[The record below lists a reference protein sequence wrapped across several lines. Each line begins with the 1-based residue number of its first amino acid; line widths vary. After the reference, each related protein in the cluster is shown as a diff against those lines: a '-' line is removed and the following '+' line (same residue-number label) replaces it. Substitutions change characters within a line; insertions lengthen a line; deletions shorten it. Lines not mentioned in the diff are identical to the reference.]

1 MDLSDCALVKK
12 ENATEYRHR
21 ETEFNSSSNL
31 DDASLYYL
39 LEEWALNPSGTNM
52 KMFLI
57 PPVVGLMAGVLI
69 IPAILFVIFS
79 TFSIRQ
85 ETRYLLLGN
94 ALLSDLIYLLF
105 YMLSAAFN
113 AAHVHLPKEACVLLL
128 FLLAVAYC
136 GGLFTAAAIVLDTYV
151 AILFPLR
158 YIAILPASRTKKI
171 IVLLWMCSGA
181 FPGIFFLV
189 LSSTHSFVPCVLE
202 MCSVPVILVLTL
214 NGTDAVKLCF
224 WLSTTVI
231 FLCLSLIFCCYA
243 ILYFKTKQSGIWESI
258 CSRASV
264 TFLMHN
270 TVLFFYF
277 FPLLALFV
285 ESFLCVNV
293 VIRLQTGIWVSLT
306 VCNVLMILPKVL
318 FPFLY
323 GLRYREISASL
334 KSIVRRKHLR
344 LVSPAPSPSWV
355 NGEHSHGRGV
365 VLTLLACKPDGN
377 HLASEEVIWRRTLS
391 PGCQKATDLS
401 SYHSWE
407 YSYPGWSSKLH
418 SDAGRQY
425 LLEDILNQ
433 DHFHP
438 PVADALLENGKLK
451 INGAKQRG

>member
-1 MDLSDCALVKK
+1 MDFSCHALVKRA
-12 ENATEYRHR
+12 NTTAYYHR
-21 ETEFNSSSNL
+21 GTEFNSSSNL
-31 DDASLYYL
+31 DGASLYYF
-39 LEEWALNPSGTNM
+39 LEEWTLNPSRTNL

-57 PPVVGLMAGVLI
+57 PPVVCLMAGVFI
-69 IPAILFVIFS
+69 IPTILFVIFS
-79 TFSIRQ
+79 RFSIRQ
-85 ETRYLLLGN
+85 ETRYMLLGN

-105 YMLSAAFN
+105 YTLSAALN
-113 AAHVHLPKEACVLLL
+113 AARVHLPKEACVLLL

-136 GGLFTAAAIVLDTYV
+136 GGLFTAAAIVLDTYI

-158 YIAILPASRTKKI
+158 YIAILPPSRTKKV

-189 LSSTHSFVPCVLE
+189 LSSTHSFMPCVLE
-202 MCSVPVILVLTL
+202 MCSIPVILILTL

-243 ILYFKTKQSGIWESI
+243 ILYFKTKQSGIWENI

-277 FPLLALFV
+277 FPVLALFV
-285 ESFLCVNV
+285 ESFLCINV
-293 VIRLQTGIWVSLT
+293 GTRLQTRLWVSLI

-334 KSIVRRKHLR
+334 KSIVKRKHLR
-344 LVSPAPSPSWV
+344 QVSPAPS
-355 NGEHSHGRGV
+355 
-365 VLTLLACKPDGN
+365 
-377 HLASEEVIWRRTLS
+377 LS
-391 PGCQKATDLS
+391 
-401 SYHSWE
+401 
-407 YSYPGWSSKLH
+407 
-418 SDAGRQY
+418 
-425 LLEDILNQ
+425 
-433 DHFHP
+433 
-438 PVADALLENGKLK
+438 
-451 INGAKQRG
+451 

>member
-1 MDLSDCALVKK
+1 MDFSGCALVKRV
-12 ENATEYRHR
+12 NATTYHSR

-31 DDASLYYL
+31 DDVSLFYL
-39 LEEWALNPSGTNM
+39 LEEWAFNPRSTNM

-57 PPVVGLMAGVLI
+57 PPVVCLTAGVLI
-69 IPAILFVIFS
+69 IPTILFVIFS
-79 TFSIRQ
+79 RFRIRQ
-85 ETRYLLLGN
+85 ETRYMLLGN

-105 YMLSAAFN
+105 YTLSAALN
-113 AAHVHLPKEACVLLL
+113 AAHVHLPKEACILLL

-158 YIAILPASRTKKI
+158 YVAILPPSRTKKI
-171 IVLLWMCSGA
+171 IVLLWMYSGA

-202 MCSVPVILVLTL
+202 MCSVPVILILTL

-285 ESFLCVNV
+285 ESFLCINV
-293 VIRLQTGIWVSLT
+293 FIRLQTGIWVSLT
-306 VCNVLMILPKVL
+306 VCNILMILPKVL

-334 KSIVRRKHLR
+334 KSIVRRKHLH
-344 LVSPAPSPSWV
+344 LVSPAPSPS
-355 NGEHSHGRGV
+355 
-365 VLTLLACKPDGN
+365 
-377 HLASEEVIWRRTLS
+377 
-391 PGCQKATDLS
+391 
-401 SYHSWE
+401 
-407 YSYPGWSSKLH
+407 
-418 SDAGRQY
+418 
-425 LLEDILNQ
+425 
-433 DHFHP
+433 
-438 PVADALLENGKLK
+438 
-451 INGAKQRG
+451 

>member
-1 MDLSDCALVKK
+1 
-12 ENATEYRHR
+12 
-21 ETEFNSSSNL
+21 
-31 DDASLYYL
+31 
-39 LEEWALNPSGTNM
+39 
-52 KMFLI
+52 
-57 PPVVGLMAGVLI
+57 I
-69 IPAILFVIFS
+69 IPTILFVIFS
-79 TFSIRQ
+79 RFNIRQ
-85 ETRYLLLGN
+85 ETRYMLLGN

-105 YMLSAAFN
+105 YTLSAALN

-136 GGLFTAAAIVLDTYV
+136 GGLFTAAGIVLDTYI

-158 YIAILPASRTKKI
+158 YIIILPPSLTKKI
-171 IVLLWMCSGA
+171 IVLLWACSGA

-189 LSSTHSFVPCVLE
+189 LLSTHDFVPCVLE
-202 MCSVPVILVLTL
+202 MCSVPVILILTL

-277 FPLLALFV
+277 FPLLAIFV
-285 ESFLCVNV
+285 GSFLYINIAV
-293 VIRLQTGIWVSLT
+293 RLQTRIWVSLT

-334 KSIVRRKHLR
+334 KSIVRRKHLH
-344 LVSPAPSPSWV
+344 LVS
-355 NGEHSHGRGV
+355 
-365 VLTLLACKPDGN
+365 
-377 HLASEEVIWRRTLS
+377 
-391 PGCQKATDLS
+391 
-401 SYHSWE
+401 
-407 YSYPGWSSKLH
+407 
-418 SDAGRQY
+418 
-425 LLEDILNQ
+425 
-433 DHFHP
+433 
-438 PVADALLENGKLK
+438 
-451 INGAKQRG
+451 

>member
-1 MDLSDCALVKK
+1 MAFSACTPVKRV
-12 ENATEYRHR
+12 NATAYQHR
-21 ETEFNSSSNL
+21 KTEFNSSSNL
-31 DDASLYYL
+31 DDLFLYYL
-39 LEEWALNPSGTNM
+39 LEEWALNPPGSNM

-57 PPVVGLMAGVLI
+57 PPAVCLVTGVLI
-69 IPAILFVIFS
+69 IPTILFVIFS
-79 TFSIRQ
+79 RFSIRQ
-85 ETRYLLLGN
+85 ETRYMLLGN

-105 YMLSAAFN
+105 YTLSAALY

-128 FLLAVAYC
+128 FLLAAAYC
-136 GGLFTAAAIVLDTYV
+136 GGLFTAAAIVLDTYI

-158 YIAILPASRTKKI
+158 YVAILPPSRTKKI
-171 IVLLWMCSGA
+171 IVLLWMYSGA

-202 MCSVPVILVLTL
+202 TCSVPVILTLTL

-224 WLSTTVI
+224 WLATTVL

-285 ESFLCVNV
+285 QSFLCINF
-293 VIRLQTGIWVSLT
+293 VIRPQTGIWIALT

-334 KSIVRRKHLR
+334 KSIVRRKHLC
-344 LVSPAPSPSWV
+344 LVSPAPSPS
-355 NGEHSHGRGV
+355 
-365 VLTLLACKPDGN
+365 
-377 HLASEEVIWRRTLS
+377 
-391 PGCQKATDLS
+391 
-401 SYHSWE
+401 
-407 YSYPGWSSKLH
+407 
-418 SDAGRQY
+418 
-425 LLEDILNQ
+425 
-433 DHFHP
+433 
-438 PVADALLENGKLK
+438 
-451 INGAKQRG
+451 

>member
-1 MDLSDCALVKK
+1 MDFSGCALVKRA
-12 ENATEYRHR
+12 NATAYHHR
-21 ETEFNSSSNL
+21 ETVFNSSSNL
-31 DDASLYYL
+31 DSLYYL

-57 PPVVGLMAGVLI
+57 PPVVCLVAGVLI
-69 IPAILFVIFS
+69 IPTILFVIFS
-79 TFSIRQ
+79 RFNIRQ

-105 YMLSAAFN
+105 YTLLAALS

-136 GGLFTAAAIVLDTYV
+136 GGLFTAAAIVLDTYI

-158 YIAILPASRTKKI
+158 YIAILPPSRTKKI

-181 FPGIFFLV
+181 FPGILFLV
-189 LSSTHSFVPCVLE
+189 LSSTHSFVSCVLE
-202 MCSVPVILVLTL
+202 MCSVPVILILTL

-224 WLSTTVI
+224 WLSTMVI

-243 ILYFKTKQSGIWESI
+243 LLYFKTKQSGIWESI

-285 ESFLCVNV
+285 ESFLCVNI

-306 VCNVLMILPKVL
+306 VCNVLMILPKIL

-334 KSIVRRKHLR
+334 KSIVRRKHLH
-344 LVSPAPSPSWV
+344 LVSPAPSPS
-355 NGEHSHGRGV
+355 
-365 VLTLLACKPDGN
+365 
-377 HLASEEVIWRRTLS
+377 
-391 PGCQKATDLS
+391 
-401 SYHSWE
+401 
-407 YSYPGWSSKLH
+407 
-418 SDAGRQY
+418 
-425 LLEDILNQ
+425 
-433 DHFHP
+433 
-438 PVADALLENGKLK
+438 
-451 INGAKQRG
+451 

>member
-1 MDLSDCALVKK
+1 MEFSGCALVKRA
-12 ENATEYRHR
+12 NATAHQRR
-21 ETEFNSSSNL
+21 ETDFNSSSNL
-31 DDASLYYL
+31 DDTSLYNL

-57 PPVVGLMAGVLI
+57 PPVVCLVAGVLI
-69 IPAILFVIFS
+69 IPTILFVIFS
-79 TFSIRQ
+79 RFSIRQ

-105 YMLSAAFN
+105 YTLLAALN
-113 AAHVHLPKEACVLLL
+113 AARVHLPKEACVLLL
-128 FLLAVAYC
+128 FLLSVAYC
-136 GGLFTAAAIVLDTYV
+136 GGLFTAAAIVLDTYI
-151 AILFPLR
+151 AISFPLR
-158 YIAILPASRTKKI
+158 YIAILPPSRAKKI
-171 IVLLWMCSGA
+171 VVLLWVCSGA

-202 MCSVPVILVLTL
+202 LCSVPVILMLTL
-214 NGTDAVKLCF
+214 SGTDAVKLCF

-277 FPLLALFV
+277 FPLLAIFV

-293 VIRLQTGIWVSLT
+293 VIRPQTGIWVSVT

-334 KSIVRRKHLR
+334 RSIVRRKHLHV
-344 LVSPAPSPSWV
+344 VSPAPSPS
-355 NGEHSHGRGV
+355 
-365 VLTLLACKPDGN
+365 
-377 HLASEEVIWRRTLS
+377 
-391 PGCQKATDLS
+391 
-401 SYHSWE
+401 
-407 YSYPGWSSKLH
+407 
-418 SDAGRQY
+418 
-425 LLEDILNQ
+425 
-433 DHFHP
+433 
-438 PVADALLENGKLK
+438 
-451 INGAKQRG
+451 